1 VSTATPASSRRPNL
15 NPVLRDGERVTPLE
29 LFFDL
34 VFVLALTQ
42 CTTLI
47 AHTPTWEG
55 MLKGLLVLGV
65 LWWSWCGYAWLT
77 SVVDPEEGAVRL
89 AMFAAMAAFLV
100 CALCVPG
107 AFGSEALLFAC
118 AYGAVRAAHIVLF
131 VLASREDP
139 ELRHSVVGLAASTA
153 LAVGLLLAGAFA
165 GGAAQ
170 LGLWG
175 FALVLDMGGPFL
187 FGAEG
192 WKLVPGHFAERHG
205 LIVIIA
211 LGESIVALGVGAR
224 ATIGVGVVAAAV
236 LGVVIAA
243 ALWWAY
249 FDVVAIVAARRLAK
263 ARAGRE
269 RNEIA
274 RDSYSYLHLPMVA
287 GIALIAVGMK
297 RTLINVDD
305 PLHLVPA
312 AALLGGAAMYLLA
325 HVAFRLRNMH
335 TLNRRRLVCA
345 LVLLALLP
353 AGAALPALATLGVL
367 AALLVALISYEALRY
382 AEVRDRVRHQL
393 AREPVPESDV
403 APDAVVAMEGAG
415 VERAP
420 G

>member
-1 VSTATPASSRRPNL
+1 MATCEDGAVSSAPELSHGPHLSA
-15 NPVLRDGERVTPLE
+15 VMRDGEQVTPLE

-47 AHTPTWEG
+47 VRTPTWEG
-55 MLKGLLVLGV
+55 MLKGLLVLGM
-65 LWWSWCGYAWLT
+65 LWWSWGGYAWLT
-77 SVVDPEEGAVRL
+77 SVVDPEEGSVRL

-100 CALCVPG
+100 AALCVPG

-118 AYGAVRAAHIVLF
+118 AYAAVRAAHIVLF
-131 VLASREDP
+131 TIASREDAG
-139 ELRHSVVGLAASTA
+139 LRHSVVGLAGSTA
-153 LAVGLLLAGAFA
+153 IGVGLLFVAAFTSGAV
-165 GGAAQ
+165 Q

-175 FALVLDMGGPFL
+175 LALVLDFGGPFL
-187 FGAEG
+187 FGIEG

-205 LIVIIA
+205 AIVIIA
-211 LGESIVALGVGAR
+211 LGESIVAIGIGAR
-224 ATIGVGVVAAAV
+224 PTIGTGVVVAAV

-249 FDVVAIVAARRLAK
+249 FDVVAIVTARRLA
-263 ARAGRE
+263 RAAEGRE

-297 RTLINVDD
+297 RTIEHVDD
-305 PLHLVPA
+305 PLKLVPA

-335 TLNRRRLVCA
+335 TLSTRRLVCA
-345 LVLLALLP
+345 FVLLALLP
-353 AGAALPALATLGVL
+353 AGAVLPALLTLGML
-367 AALLVALISYEALRY
+367 AALLSLLIAYEALRY
-382 AEVRDRVRHQL
+382 ADVRERVRH
-393 AREPVPESDV
+393 AGSPAPPVTD
-403 APDAVVAMEGAG
+403 
-415 VERAP
+415 
-420 G
+420 